1 MDIRPPIP
9 VIIQYSCDHAEVS
22 VSSSSCTEK
31 TLKILQ
37 RQSVES
43 RKLKDTDTEE
53 ESR

>member
-22 VSSSSCTEK
+22 VSSSSCSEK
-31 TLKILQ
+31 ALKILQ

>member
-1 MDIRPPIP
+1 MDIRPTIL
-9 VIIQYSCDHAEVS
+9 VIIQCSCDHAEVI
-22 VSSSSCTEK
+22 VSSSSCTEQ

-37 RQSVES
+37 RQSIES